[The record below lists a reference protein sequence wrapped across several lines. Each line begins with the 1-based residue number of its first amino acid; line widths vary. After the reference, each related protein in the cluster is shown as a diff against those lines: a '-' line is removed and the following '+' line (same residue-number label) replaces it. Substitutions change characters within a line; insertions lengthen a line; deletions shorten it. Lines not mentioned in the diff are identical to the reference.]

1 MTTLTTTPERAGRLP
16 GREGFGHL
24 VRAEWTKFRTVRGWV
39 IGMVVAAALMD
50 LVGLFAAGQA
60 NISCSNGPGP
70 AKTGAAC
77 IPPVPTG
84 PGGEAVTDSFYFVR
98 QPLAGH
104 GSITVRVTSLT
115 GQYGGGA
122 GPASPGGPLA
132 GLRPGV
138 QPWSKAG
145 IIITGSTRQ
154 GSAYA
159 AMMVT
164 GGHGTRM
171 QYDYTQDLAGLPGT
185 VSAASPRWLRLTRAG
200 DTITGYDSA
209 DGIHWTRVGTAHLA
223 GLPATVQAGLFA
235 TSPAFMHLSAFFG
248 GTTGQIGPSLAT
260 GVFDHVSLSG
270 GRPGAAWA
278 GDNVGDQGAYGPQT
292 GQAETFRRAGGRFTV
307 TGSGDIAPDVPGGG
321 GGIGGPESTIEDHL
335 TGAFAGLIVVVVIG
349 AMFMTAEYRR
359 GLIRTTLAATPQRG
373 RVLAAKAVVIGSV
386 TFAAGLAAAVIAVA
400 VGVRLAHDQG
410 LYVFPVSWLTE
421 ARVVGGTAALLAVAA
436 VLALAL
442 GTTVRRSAA
451 AITAAIVVIVLPY
464 ILGVAAVLPVGAAEW
479 VLRVTPAAAFAI
491 QQSVPAYPQVT
502 ASYTPPIYFPLSPW
516 AGFGVLCG
524 YTALALAL
532 AVVLLRRRD
541 A

>member
-1 MTTLTTTPERAGRLP
+1 MTAPTITPQRASGPP
-16 GREGFGHL
+16 GRADFGHL

-39 IGMVVAAALMD
+39 IGIVVAAALMD

-60 NISCSNGPGP
+60 NVSCNNGPGP

-98 QPLAGH
+98 QPLTGH
-104 GSITVRVTSLT
+104 GSITVRMTSLT
-115 GQYGGGA
+115 GRYGGGA
-122 GPASPGGPLA
+122 GPANPGGPLA
-132 GLRPGV
+132 GLHPGV

-145 IIITGSTRQ
+145 IIIAESTRQ

-164 GGHGTRM
+164 GSHGVRM
-171 QYDYTQDLAGLPGT
+171 QYDYTQDLAGLPGA
-185 VSAASPRWLRLTRAG
+185 VSAASPRWLRLTRSG

-209 DGIHWTRVGTAHLA
+209 DGTRWARVGTAHLA

-235 TSPAFMHLSAFFG
+235 TSPAYEHLSAFFG

-260 GVFDHVSLSG
+260 GVIDHVSLTG
-270 GRPGAAWA
+270 GRTGGVWA
-278 GDNVGDQGAYGPQT
+278 GANVGDQGAFGPQT
-292 GQAETFRRAGGRFTV
+292 GQVENFRRAGGSFTV

-321 GGIGGPESTIEDHL
+321 SGVGGPESTIEGHL
-335 TGAFAGLIVVVVIG
+335 MGAFAGLIVVVVIG
-349 AMFMTAEYRR
+349 VMFMTAEYRR

-386 TFAAGLAAAVIAVA
+386 TFAAGLVAAVTAVA
-400 VGVRLAHDQG
+400 VGVRLTHDQG

-421 ARVVGGTAALLAVAA
+421 ARVVAGTAALLAVAA

-442 GTTVRRSAA
+442 GTVVRRSAA
-451 AITAAIVVIVLPY
+451 AITAAIAVIVLPY

-502 ASYTPPIYFPLSPW
+502 AAYTPPMYFPLSPW

-524 YTALALAL
+524 YTALALGL
-532 AVVLLRRRD
+532 AVLLLRRRD